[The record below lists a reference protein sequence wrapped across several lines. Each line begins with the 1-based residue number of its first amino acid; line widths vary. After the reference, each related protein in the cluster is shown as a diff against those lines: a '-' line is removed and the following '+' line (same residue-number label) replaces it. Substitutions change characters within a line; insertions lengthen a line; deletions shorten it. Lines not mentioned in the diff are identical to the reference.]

1 MNKNNTYNHKHLT
14 LSDRIF
20 IQQSLNDHLRFNTI
34 AKSLNKDPS
43 TISKEVRRSMEIQPS
58 SHYKG
63 NDCKHF
69 DSCTES
75 KLCSKGCFELC
86 RFCNQVNCWEYCS
99 NYEPS
104 VCPGIKTPPYVCNG
118 CTNVNSCS
126 YEKHFYNA
134 AHAQKLYETT
144 LTQSR
149 KGINMSPDELQ
160 KINELISPLIRS
172 GQPLS
177 HIYYNHSKEISCCR
191 RTVYNYLD
199 QGLFEVR
206 NIDLPRRVR
215 YKLRKKNKAANP
227 VNYNYRS
234 KRTYKDFEKY
244 SEAFPD
250 YEIVELD
257 TVKGSR
263 EAGKCL
269 LTMFFRKSSFMLIF
283 LLPSCTQEAVAEA
296 FNYLYEQ
303 LGHYIFIK
311 TFRIILTD
319 NGPEFKDP
327 WSIEKAK
334 NGKYRTKVF
343 YCDPYASNQKGRL
356 EKNHEFIRYVIP
368 KGRTMQNLTH
378 DDIRKL
384 TCHINSVSRDSLN
397 GKTPFDLA
405 ELLIS
410 KKVLHLLGLKKVS
423 PDNVLLKPA
432 LLKK

>member
-1 MNKNNTYNHKHLT
+1 MTKNNRYNHKHLT

-20 IQQSLNDHLRFNTI
+20 IQQSLNDNLRFNAI
-34 AKSLNKDPS
+34 AKVLNKDPS
-43 TISKEVRRSMEIQPS
+43 TISKEVRRSMEIKPNK
-58 SHYKG
+58 HYKG
-63 NDCKHF
+63 NNCKHF

-75 KLCSKGCFELC
+75 KICDKNCFELC
-86 RFCNQVNCWEYCS
+86 RFCNEVNCWEYCS
-99 NYEPS
+99 SYEPAT
-104 VCPGIKTPPYVCNG
+104 CPGIQSPPYVCNG
-118 CTNVNSCS
+118 CTNANSCS
-126 YEKHFYNA
+126 YEKHFYDA
-134 AHAQKLYETT
+134 SHAQKLYETT
-144 LTQSR
+144 LSQSR
-149 KGINMSPDELQ
+149 SGINMTPDELQ
-160 KINELISPLIRS
+160 NLNDLIAPLIRS

-177 HIYYNHSKEISCCR
+177 HIYHNHSTEISCSR
-191 RTVYNYLD
+191 RTIYNYLD

-215 YKLRKKNKAANP
+215 YKIRKKNRSANP
-227 VNYNYRS
+227 VNYTYRS

-244 SEAFPD
+244 TNAFPD
-250 YEIVELD
+250 YEVVELD

-269 LTMFFRKSSFMLIF
+269 LTMFFRNSSFMLIF
-283 LLPSCTQEAVAEA
+283 LIPSCTQEAVANV

-303 LGHYIFIK
+303 LGHYIFVK

-327 WSIEKAK
+327 WSIEKAQ

-368 KGRTMQNLTH
+368 KGRTMQNLTQE
-378 DDIRKL
+378 DIRKL
-384 TCHINSVSRDSLN
+384 TCHINSISRDSLN

-405 ELLIS
+405 ELLIN
-410 KKVLHLLGLKKVS
+410 KKVLHLLGLQKVS

>member
-215 YKLRKKNKAANP
+215 YKLMKKNKAANP

-283 LLPSCTQEAVAEA
+283 YCRLVRKKQLPKHLITSMNNWDIIYLLK
-296 FNYLYEQ
+296 
-303 LGHYIFIK
+303 H
-311 TFRIILTD
+311 
-319 NGPEFKDP
+319 
-327 WSIEKAK
+327 
-334 NGKYRTKVF
+334 
-343 YCDPYASNQKGRL
+343 
-356 EKNHEFIRYVIP
+356 
-368 KGRTMQNLTH
+368 
-378 DDIRKL
+378 
-384 TCHINSVSRDSLN
+384 SVL
-397 GKTPFDLA
+397 F
-405 ELLIS
+405 LLITDLNS
-410 KKVLHLLGLKKVS
+410 KILG
-423 PDNVLLKPA
+423 
-432 LLKK
+432 LLKKQKMVNIAQRFFIATLMLLIKKDV

>member
-1 MNKNNTYNHKHLT
+1 MTKNNTYNHKHLT

-20 IQQSLNDHLRFNTI
+20 IQQSLNDHLRFNVI
-34 AKSLNKDPS
+34 AKTLNKDPS

-63 NDCKHF
+63 NDCKYF

-75 KLCSKGCFELC
+75 KLCNKGCFELC
-86 RFCNQVNCWEYCS
+86 RFCNEVNCWEYCS

-118 CTNVNSCS
+118 CTNVNNCF

-134 AHAQKLYETT
+134 AHAQKLYDTT
-144 LTQSR
+144 LTESR
-149 KGINMSPDELQ
+149 KGINMTPDELQ
-160 KINELISPLIRS
+160 KLNELISPLIRS

-177 HIYYNHSKEISCCR
+177 HIYYNHSKEISCSR
-191 RTVYNYLD
+191 RTIYNYLD

-215 YKLRKKNKAANP
+215 YKLRKKSKAANP

-244 SEAFPD
+244 SNAFPD
-250 YEIVELD
+250 YEVVELD

-269 LTMFFRKSSFMLIF
+269 LTMLFRNSSFMLIF
-283 LLPSCTQEAVAEA
+283 LLPSCTQEAVAEV
-296 FNYLYEQ
+296 FHYLYEQ

-334 NGKYRTKVF
+334 NGKHRTKVF

-356 EKNHEFIRYVIP
+356 EKSHEFIRYVIP

-384 TCHINSVSRDSLN
+384 TCHLNSISRDSLN

-405 ELLIS
+405 ELLIN